1 MMRLAALVLLA
12 IVAGGNAFAQDSP
25 EQNSPEAMAR
35 AQQGASRLANI
46 QRNWGPKMNTPGAS
60 ITLKET
66 SRRSTGKQ
74 TVVFYRIIASGMPK
88 DKLYSLVLTSFDLQ
102 PKPIMEGITLDGS
115 GQAVCS
121 GHLGGCAEPGEE
133 NDPVDL
139 GLVAARAEPKR
150 FTLVSED
157 GQVKAFTYVIPFPVT
172 GVDRGCSIEAI
183 LLLQHAEAVLIQG
196 SGFAANAAVRM
207 KAMSETEQQE
217 NDLKADSSGG
227 IFTVLLPYVK
237 GKTDGKGKV
246 TFASQT
252 CSPSLTYQWGLHS
265 YKEQ

>member
-1 MMRLAALVLLA
+1 MMRLTALVVFA
-12 IVAGGNAFAQDSP
+12 IVIGGNAFAQGSP
-25 EQNSPEAMAR
+25 EQNSPEAVAR

-46 QRNWGPKMNTPGAS
+46 QRNWGPKMNSPGAS

-66 SRRSTGKQ
+66 SRKSTGKQ

-88 DKLYSLVLTSFDLQ
+88 DKLYTLVLTSFDLQ
-102 PKPIMEGITLDGS
+102 PKPIMEGITLDES

-121 GHLGGCAEPGEE
+121 GQPGGCAGSGEE

-139 GLVAARAEPKR
+139 GLVAAKGEPKR

-157 GQVKAFTYVIPFPVT
+157 GQVKAFTYVTPFPVT

-183 LLLQHAEAVLIQG
+183 LLLQHAEAVLIRG
-196 SGFAANAAVRM
+196 SGFAANSAVHM

-217 NDLKADSSGG
+217 SDLKADSSGDV
-227 IFTVLLPYVK
+227 FTVLLPYVK
-237 GKTDGKGKV
+237 GKTDGTGKV

-252 CSPSLTYQWGLHS
+252 CSPSLIYEWGLHS
-265 YKEQ
+265 FKEQ